1 VWLHPHNAR
10 FLARVLPSEHARL
23 PIWPRLMVQE
33 PASYGA
39 AGLQQAALQAQ
50 APESECDLSWPTAC
64 TVLDYCDVL
73 SRYEAR
79 RRIKAN
85 PLLAHFQSLS

>member
-1 VWLHPHNAR
+1 MGLPDYSKPPYKPKHLSLNATFR
-10 FLARVLPSEHARL
+10 
-23 PIWPRLMVQE
+23 
-33 PASYGA
+33 G
-39 AGLQQAALQAQ
+39 QA
-50 APESECDLSWPTAC
+50 AC